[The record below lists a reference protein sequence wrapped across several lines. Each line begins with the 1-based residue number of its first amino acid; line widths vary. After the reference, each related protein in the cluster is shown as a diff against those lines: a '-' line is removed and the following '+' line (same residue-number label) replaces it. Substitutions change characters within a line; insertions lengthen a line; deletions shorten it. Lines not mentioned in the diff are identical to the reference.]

1 MIYLI
6 IKYILRIYFKW
17 VMDVSVRGLD
27 NVPEKGPAII
37 VANHPSI
44 LDGLLMVAFIK
55 RRIHT
60 FAKAKVFNSKF
71 KMLFLR
77 SVGGIP
83 VGDKKSNKNSL
94 IEAEKLLE
102 ANKLLLIFPEGKIN
116 AESDMLPFNRS
127 FLRLAVKFNAPVT
140 PVAILG
146 SDKALSIGQYFP
158 RPSDI
163 YVSFLEPLRFNISNE
178 CPDRLLNKK
187 EMQYHVEKVR
197 NIIQNK
203 FNIMREIYEYNL
215 NC

>member
-1 MIYLI
+1 
-6 IKYILRIYFKW
+6 
-17 VMDVSVRGLD
+17 MDVSVRGLD

-83 VGDKKSNKNSL
+83 VASEATNKNAL
-94 IEAEKLLE
+94 LEAEKLLKN
-102 ANKLLLIFPEGKIN
+102 NKLLFIFPEGKIN
-116 AESDMLPFNRS
+116 AEPDMLPFNRS

-158 RPSDI
+158 RPFEI
-163 YVSFLEPLRFNISNE
+163 YVSFLKPLRFNISDE
-178 CPDRLLNKK
+178 SPDKLLNKK
-187 EMQYHVEKVR
+187 ELQYYVEKVR

-203 FNIMREIYEYNL
+203 FNILREIYEYNL
-215 NC
+215 KC